1 MCFNPYIDDTE
12 IKNMKL
18 VKQVNFKLTDKEGN
32 ELFVR
37 TTEED
42 KFIEY
47 CFLTDLE
54 EDPVF
59 TFTKED
65 LKQLVDN
72 LS

>member
-12 IKNMKL
+12 IKKMKL
-18 VKQVNFKLTDKEGN
+18 IKRVSFKLEDKSGN
-32 ELFVR
+32 ELYVK

-59 TFTKED
+59 IFTKED
-65 LKQLVDN
+65 LKQLLEN
-72 LS
+72 LT

>member
-1 MCFNPYIDDTE
+1 MCFNPYIDDTNL

-18 VKQVNFKLTDKEGN
+18 VKQVNFKLV
-32 ELFVR
+32 FVK

-59 TFTKED
+59 IFTKED
-65 LKQLVDN
+65 LKQLVEN

>member
-1 MCFNPYIDDTE
+1 MCFNPDIDDTE
-12 IKNMKL
+12 IKKMKL
-18 VKQVNFKLTDKEGN
+18 IKQVSFKLEDKSGN
-32 ELFVR
+32 ELYVK

-59 TFTKED
+59 IFTKED
-65 LKQLVDN
+65 LKQLLEN
-72 LS
+72 LT

>member
-1 MCFNPYIDDTE
+1 
-12 IKNMKL
+12 MKL
-18 VKQVNFKLTDKEGN
+18 IKQVSFKLEDKSGN
-32 ELFVR
+32 ELYVK

-59 TFTKED
+59 IFTKED
-65 LKQLVDN
+65 LKQLLEN
-72 LS
+72 LT

>member
-12 IKNMKL
+12 IKKMKL
-18 VKQVNFKLTDKEGN
+18 IKQVSFKLEDKSGN
-32 ELFVR
+32 ELYVK

-59 TFTKED
+59 IFTKED
-65 LKQLVDN
+65 LKQLLEN
-72 LS
+72 LT

>member
-1 MCFNPYIDDTE
+1 MCFNPYLDDTE

-18 VKQVNFKLTDKEGN
+18 IKQVSFKLEDKSGN
-32 ELFVR
+32 ELYVK

-42 KFIEY
+42 KFVEY

-59 TFTKED
+59 IFTKED
-65 LKQLVDN
+65 LKQLADN